1 MVSVDQVFQA
11 LANRFAASGAQTPMD
26 SDLLDALPEE
36 SQGVSQATPSQSGTS
51 EGAPPPIPSQPSK
64 AEERSPSAVSGA
76 GAVPDQ
82 PRVDVSAATV
92 ARMMG
97 IASTNDLKLLESKLD
112 LLSARVAGILTKVD
126 RCISMFS
133 AVPTASDIGRLE
145 VQLAA
150 VKAMM
155 KEVLDSVGAPPSA
168 QKEQADRDR
177 ALEQSKNLRAGI
189 KTNSD

>member
-1 MVSVDQVFQA
+1 
-11 LANRFAASGAQTPMD
+11 
-26 SDLLDALPEE
+26 
-36 SQGVSQATPSQSGTS
+36 
-51 EGAPPPIPSQPSK
+51 
-64 AEERSPSAVSGA
+64 
-76 GAVPDQ
+76 
-82 PRVDVSAATV
+82 
-92 ARMMG
+92 MMG

>member
-1 MVSVDQVFQA
+1 ME
-11 LANRFAASGAQTPMD
+11 
-26 SDLLDALPEE
+26 SDLLDALPDE
-36 SQGVSQATPSQSGTS
+36 SQGVSQATTSGSGTS
-51 EGAPPPIPSQPSK
+51 ESVLPASPSQPSK
-64 AEERSPSAVSGA
+64 AEERTSSALTPGSPVS
-76 GAVPDQ
+76 DQ

-97 IASTNDLKLLESKLD
+97 IASTNDLKLIEGKLD

-126 RCISMFS
+126 RCISMFG

-150 VKAMM
+150 VKTMM

-177 ALEQSKNLRAGI
+177 ALEQSRNLRAGI